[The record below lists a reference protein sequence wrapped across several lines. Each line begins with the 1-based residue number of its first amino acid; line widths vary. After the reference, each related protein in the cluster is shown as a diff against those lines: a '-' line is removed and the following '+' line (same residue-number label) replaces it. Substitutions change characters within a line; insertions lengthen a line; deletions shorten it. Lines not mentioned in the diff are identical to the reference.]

1 MTTKTPTFTGP
12 RIHVQ
17 GSQNI
22 LNKNP
27 NVFRLLLLDHLCL
40 KIIKM
45 KTPMFLGF

>member
-27 NVFRLLLLDHLCL
+27 NVFRLLKNDVSF
-40 KIIKM
+40 
-45 KTPMFLGF
+45 MFQDFIEPQRN